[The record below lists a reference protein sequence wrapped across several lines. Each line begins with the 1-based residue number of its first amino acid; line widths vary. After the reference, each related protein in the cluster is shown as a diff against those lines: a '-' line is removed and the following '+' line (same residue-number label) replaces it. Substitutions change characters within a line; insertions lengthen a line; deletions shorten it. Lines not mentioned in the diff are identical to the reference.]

1 MPHGG
6 VSGVTSGSASGCDVR
21 ESAGPLAGG
30 KEDPVVWNRSRTALR
45 IGLSVLSLS
54 LGLVLLLAAAPA
66 SAARCDRADARLATT
81 GKGDRDGDGISNCRE
96 RIMRTSASDADSDDD
111 GMDDG
116 DEMAGGCD
124 PLDSDSDDD
133 GVDDGDDETPA
144 APPRQE
150 VKALVDALVC
160 PTDVAPGSIT
170 TLGIVVAVDAATEFE
185 DETCEELAARF
196 AAEGTALVEIE
207 IREDEAGG
215 LTALEVEAEDGEHGD
230 HHGDDDGEDDDDDGD
245 DEGADEE
252 DDD

>member
-1 MPHGG
+1 
-6 VSGVTSGSASGCDVR
+6 
-21 ESAGPLAGG
+21 
-30 KEDPVVWNRSRTALR
+30 VWNRSRTALR
-45 IGLSVLSLS
+45 IALSALSLS
-54 LGLVLLLAAAPA
+54 LGLVLLVAAAPA

-96 RIMRTSASDADSDDD
+96 RLMRTSAADADSDDD

-133 GVDDGDDETPA
+133 GIDDGDDETPA

-160 PTDVAPGSIT
+160 PTDAAPGSIT
-170 TLGIVVAVDAATEFE
+170 ALGIVVAVDVATEFE

-207 IREDEAGG
+207 IREDEDGG
-215 LTALEVEAEDGEHGD
+215 LTALEVEAEDGDRGD
-230 HHGDDDGEDDDDDGD
+230 HDGDHDDDEDEDGDDDGADDEDDD
-245 DEGADEE
+245 
-252 DDD
+252 